1 MLNLTTREFFFHTA
15 ALRNAAAEGAL
26 VIACDP
32 FQSQV
37 QDKLDELFGAQASQ
51 CDTVVL
57 KRSPAP
63 KRKTD
68 KVLAQKPAR
77 RRISSTTAAGRK
89 RRMELEDTLQMR
101 LNKKASFNFLEAFEN
116 FTSFFARKGH

>member
-1 MLNLTTREFFFHTA
+1 MLNLSTREFFYHTA

-37 QDKLDELFGAQASQ
+37 QDKLDELFGPHASQ
-51 CDTVVL
+51 SDTAVL

-63 KRKTD
+63 KT
-68 KVLAQKPAR
+68 QNSGPKPAR
-77 RRISSTTAAGRK
+77 RRISSTSAAGRK
-89 RRMELEDTLQMR
+89 RRLELEDTLQMR
-101 LNKKASFNFLEAFEN
+101 LNKRPKFNIFLALE
-116 FTSFFARKGH
+116 TLSKFFARKGH